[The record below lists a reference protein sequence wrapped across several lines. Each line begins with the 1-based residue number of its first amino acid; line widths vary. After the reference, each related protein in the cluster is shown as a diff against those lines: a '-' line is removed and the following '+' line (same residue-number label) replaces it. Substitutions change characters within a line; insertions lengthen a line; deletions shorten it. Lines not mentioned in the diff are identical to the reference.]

1 MSSLRLQKRLAASV
15 LKVGVKRV
23 WIDPNEIAEVALANS
38 RKNIRK
44 LFKDGLIM
52 KRQVHMHSRSRVQAF
67 HEAKRKG
74 RHCGHG
80 KRKGTKDARMPQKVL
95 WMRRQRVLRRLL
107 RKYRD
112 AKKITKDIYHQFY
125 LGSKGNQFKNKT
137 VLIEA
142 IHKMKQE
149 KIREKQLAEQREAR
163 RAKNTVRKE
172 KRVAKKLEQLGGIT
186 AAPAK
191 EDKKPAAAPKEEK
204 AAPKKDAKPAA
215 PPKKEEAKPAP
226 KKEAAP
232 AKKEAAPAKK
242 EEAKPAPKKDA
253 APAKKD
259 APKKK

>member
-1 MSSLRLQKRLAASV
+1 MASLKLQKRLAASV
-15 LKVGVKRV
+15 LKCGRKRV

-52 KRQVHMHSRSRVQAF
+52 RRQVHMHSRSRVQTF

-74 RHCGHG
+74 RHTGHG
-80 KRKGTKDARMPQKVL
+80 KRKGTKNARMPQKVL

-112 AKKITKDIYHQFY
+112 AKKITKDLYHQFY

-163 RAKNTVRKE
+163 RAKNNIRKE
-172 KRVAKKLEQLGGIT
+172 KRIAKKQEQLSVGQAPAKEEKKPVAAPKEEAPKDAGKKKEQQKPAPAAPAKS

-191 EDKKPAAAPKEEK
+191 EQKAPAKEEKKPAAAPK
-204 AAPKKDAKPAA
+204 KK
-215 PPKKEEAKPAP
+215 
-226 KKEAAP
+226 
-232 AKKEAAPAKK
+232 
-242 EEAKPAPKKDA
+242 
-253 APAKKD
+253 
-259 APKKK
+259 

>member
-1 MSSLRLQKRLAASV
+1 MSSLKLQKRLAASV
-15 LKVGVKRV
+15 LKVGLKRV

-52 KRQVHMHSRSRVQAF
+52 RRQVHMHSRSRIQAF
-67 HEAKRKG
+67 HEARRKG

-80 KRKGTKDARMPQKVL
+80 KRKGTRDARMPQKVL

-112 AKKITKDIYHQFY
+112 AKKITKDLYHQFY

-149 KIREKQLAEQREAR
+149 KIREKQLTEQREAR
-163 RAKNTVRKE
+163 RAKNTARKD
-172 KRVAKKLEQLGGIT
+172 KRVAKKLEQLGGVV
-186 AAPAK
+186 
-191 EDKKPAAAPKEEK
+191 AAAPKEEAK
-204 AAPKKDAKPAA
+204 PAPAKEVKAAAAPKKEAAKAAPAKETKPAA
-215 PPKKEEAKPAP
+215 APKKEEAKPAAAP
-226 KKEAAP
+226 KKE
-232 AKKEAAPAKK
+232 
-242 EEAKPAPKKDA
+242 A